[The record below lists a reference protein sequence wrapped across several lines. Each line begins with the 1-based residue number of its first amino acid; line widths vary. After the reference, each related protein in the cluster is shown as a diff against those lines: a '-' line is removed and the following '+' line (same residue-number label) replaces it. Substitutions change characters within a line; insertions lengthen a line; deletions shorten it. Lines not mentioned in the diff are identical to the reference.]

1 MKAEIVDDEG
11 FGQRILRP
19 FDEGEPPKDID
30 GRRVIAPQP
39 GFQTR
44 FLSSRADITI
54 GGGAAGCGK
63 TFGELQAAARHSGVG
78 GFSATIFRQTMPQVR
93 NSGGL
98 WDESWKLYPHLGA
111 RPNVSR
117 HSWLWPSTAR
127 VTMSH
132 LDGMEAAQEWM
143 GAQVP
148 LIIFDELTHF
158 LEEVFWFML
167 SRNRST
173 CGVRPYVMASCNP
186 DADSWVAKLIEW
198 WIDQDATSPTY
209 GLPIPSRAGR
219 LRYFTRVND
228 RLVWGSSRREVI
240 EAAGIP
246 VAPAMVKSLTF
257 IPGKLEENPIL
268 EAADPGYRANLMVQN
283 RVTRARLL
291 DGNWKIRAN
300 AGDYFKASEVTM
312 LDERPIDVVEWVRR
326 WDLAATEPTET
337 NKDPDWTC
345 GVLMGRRRNG
355 RYVVADVIF
364 ARRRADEVRQLVLR
378 TAANDGRLA
387 KVGIPQ
393 DPGQAGKDQAASY
406 VRELAGFTVFAERET
421 GPKTTRAEPLS
432 SQWQRNNVDVV
443 RGAWNA
449 EYFDQMEGFPQA
461 AVHDDAVDASAG
473 AFNRIAAKRSMLDPA
488 VVGR

>member
-1 MKAEIVDDEG
+1 MSVDLEEDFGARRLKPFGADGPQPEI
-11 FGQRILRP
+11 Q
-19 FDEGEPPKDID
+19 
-30 GRRVIAPQP
+30 GRRVITPQA

-54 GGGAAGCGK
+54 GGGSAGCGK
-63 TFGELQAAARHSGVG
+63 TFGELQAAARHSGVA
-78 GFSATIFRQTMPQVR
+78 GFAATIFRQTMPQVR

-98 WDESWKLYPHLGA
+98 WDESWKLYPHLSA

-117 HSWLWPSTAR
+117 HSWIWPSTAR

-132 LDGMEAAQEWM
+132 LDGMDAAQEWM

-173 CGVRPYVMASCNP
+173 TGVRPYMMASCNP
-186 DADSWVAKLIEW
+186 DADSWVADLIAW
-198 WIDQDATSPTY
+198 WIEQDATSPEY
-209 GLPIPSRAGR
+209 GLPIPSRAGK

-228 RLVWGSSRREVI
+228 RLVWGSSRGEVV
-240 EAAGIP
+240 ATAGVPI
-246 VAPAMVKSLTF
+246 VPAMVKSLTF
-257 IPGKLEENPIL
+257 IPGKLEDNPIL

-291 DGNWKIRAN
+291 DGNWKIRAS
-300 AGDYFKASEVTM
+300 AGDYFKTADAVM
-312 LDERPIDVVEWVRR
+312 LDARPTDVVEWVRR
-326 WDLAATEPTET
+326 WDLAATEPSET

-364 ARRRADEVRQLVLR
+364 ARRRPEDIRQLIVR
-378 TAANDGRLA
+378 TAGNDGRLV
-387 KVGIPQ
+387 KVGLPQ
-393 DPGQAGKDQAASY
+393 DPGQAGKDQALSY
-406 VRELAGFTVFAERET
+406 VRELAGFSVFTERET

-432 SQWQRNNVDVV
+432 SQWGRSNVDVV
-443 RGAWNA
+443 RGAWNP
-449 EYFDQMEGFPQA
+449 EYFDQMEGFPA
-461 AVHDDAVDASAG
+461 PNVHDDAVDASSG

-488 VVGR
+488 VVGRD